1 MWHPLV
7 TANATQIT
15 PQNQRFDLR
24 SEYPLCGLASNH
36 FSKDNFYFI
45 LFHRIGSDL
54 FRVGTPHPRHRSAC
68 TRNVSFRTQIMSTV
82 ISYQFSGQEADPLA
96 GIMIDF
102 AVAN

>member
-54 FRVGTPHPRHRSAC
+54 FRVGTPHPQSSERSYAK
-68 TRNVSFRTQIMSTV
+68 RVVPN
-82 ISYQFSGQEADPLA
+82 ADHEYGDIIPIF
-96 GIMIDF
+96 GTGS
-102 AVAN
+102 